1 MTSHEAVILNVGTPV
16 IEWALAQLLGFVT
29 RGLGTREFSI
39 SALEIQVYVR
49 EIFLAGL
56 ELGAAP

>member
-1 MTSHEAVILNVGTPV
+1 MRLHVGTPV

-29 RGLGTREFSI
+29 RGLGTGEFSM

-56 ELGAAP
+56 ELRAAP